1 MPVSLTNPS
10 QHNPTLQQRLTV
22 AGSYLF
28 VGAHPDDIEFYC
40 GALVREL
47 TGQGKRVQYVV
58 LTRGGRSRQGQA
70 KHRLEMLRTRHQQ
83 QAATA
88 LGVESVDFLDF
99 PDGSL
104 SSHAEEAVGSLREI
118 VASLKPEMVLC
129 WDPEHTYN
137 PHPDHVAA
145 ARVCAAAMGSANV
158 VYYGTLRPDV
168 WFGFGGSLAKAKLA
182 SIYAHKTESP
192 WFYRPLL
199 RYVLFRK
206 LAMEGCKIGAKF
218 AETFRF
224 GEIETSP

>member
-1 MPVSLTNPS
+1 MPVSLTNPTD
-10 QHNPTLQQRLTV
+10 HNPKILQRLTN

-47 TGQGKRVQYVV
+47 TGQGKRVQYVI
-58 LTRGGRSRQGQA
+58 LTRGGKGRQGEA

-83 QAATA
+83 QAATL

-104 SSHAEEAVGSLREI
+104 SAYENAAADQLRE
-118 VASLKPEMVLC
+118 VVRKADPETFVC
-129 WDPEHTYN
+129 WDPKHIYN

-145 ARVCAAAMGSANV
+145 ARICDAALGSENV
-158 VYYGTLRPDV
+158 VYYGTQRPNV
-168 WFGFGGSLAKAKLA
+168 WFGFGDNMAKAKLA
-182 SIYAHKTESP
+182 SILAHKTEAP
-192 WFYRPLL
+192 WFYQPILW
-199 RYVLFRK
+199 YVLFRK
-206 LAMEGCKIGAKF
+206 LRMEGRKVGARY

-224 GEIETSP
+224 KEV